1 MSVLEGVDRELAE
14 LRKRDKR
21 LAESGLAEMARALA
35 EGIDSSGNSF
45 TSRSIAAKELRD
57 TMAAIRDLAPVAV
70 KHDKVDELAKRR
82 ADRLAARGSGA
93 AG

>member
-1 MSVLEGVDRELAE
+1 MLK
-14 LRKRDKR
+14 KRDKR

-35 EGIDSSGNSF
+35 RGIDNTENSF

-57 TMAAIRDLAPVAV
+57 TMSVLRDLAPAEA